1 MHLSDIF
8 TMLKSASTLTCVL
21 AGRRKMALRSQV
33 SGYLDSGSIMD
44 VCVCKLH
51 MKFKSGYLAKATA
64 TSDLLNKSAGCVLC
78 QLTQIFISVCVRACV
93 SACGFVIYVPW

>member
-1 MHLSDIF
+1 M
-8 TMLKSASTLTCVL
+8 CP
-21 AGRRKMALRSQV
+21 GRQTEDGSQV
-33 SGYLDSGSIMD
+33 SGLRSRVISTLAQLWM
-44 VCVCKLH
+44 CVCKLH